1 MHVLWR
7 LPDVFCIKVLTT
19 AVSICGANRE
29 GGGVAVA
36 DLVSGEAASRNILGF
51 YFTFLLA
58 HIKNKNNKLQDF
70 EKIL

>member
-36 DLVSGEAASRNILGF
+36 DLVSGEASRNILGIFSSTLHF
-51 YFTFLLA
+51 YLY
-58 HIKNKNNKLQDF
+58 I
-70 EKIL
+70 

>member
-29 GGGVAVA
+29 GRGVAVA
-36 DLVSGEAASRNILGF
+36 DLVSGKQLLGTFFSTLHF
-51 YFTFLLA
+51 YL
-58 HIKNKNNKLQDF
+58 HI
-70 EKIL
+70 